1 MVNHPHRSLKVY
13 TMIDG
18 LDHMLEESGQPGLPE
33 LRASLHELFGGPGV
47 AGRVIDRQQ
56 LKKRVY
62 RLRFAI
68 GDRDRSLV
76 VKCMDPEFAQRSQF
90 VIKRWLPAVGLG
102 ASSSPLLA
110 VAAERSGQCIWH
122 VYEDLGDRTLDASD
136 LNPRHVAAVVELIAQ
151 LHTRFA
157 GHPLLLECRQ
167 YSGDLGIYYFSSNV
181 RDAIRGLELLR
192 TPDVD
197 LSPERAA
204 LLNRLLERLYK
215 LLDEQF
221 YRAQV
226 MAELGGPETLLHG
239 DLWTTNIFVLPT
251 TNGLRTLLIDWDRAG
266 VGPISYDLS
275 TFLLRFPTR
284 YRLWILE
291 LYRETIG
298 HAGWCLPSA
307 RDLNLL
313 FETAECARYA
323 NRVIWPAIALSRER
337 AEWGYDELAAVEQW
351 FELLEPILP
360 E

>member
-1 MVNHPHRSLKVY
+1 
-13 TMIDG
+13 MIEG
-18 LDHMLEESGQPGLPE
+18 LDHLLEESGQLGLPE

-47 AGRVIDRQQ
+47 AGRVIDRQR
-56 LKKRVY
+56 LKNRVY
-62 RLRFAI
+62 RLRFRAR
-68 GDRDRSLV
+68 GQVRSLV
-76 VKCMDPEFAQRSQF
+76 VKCLDPESAQRSQF
-90 VIKRWLPAVGLG
+90 VIQRWLPAVGLG
-102 ASSSPLLA
+102 ASSCPLLA
-110 VAAERSGQCIWH
+110 VAAERSGQCVWH

-136 LNPRHVAAVVELIAQ
+136 PDPGHVAAAVELIAQ

-157 GHPLLLECRQ
+157 RHPLLLECRQ
-167 YSGDLGIYYFSSNV
+167 YGGDLGIYYFSSNV

-192 TPDVD
+192 TPDVE
-197 LSPERAA
+197 LSPERLA
-204 LLNRLLERLYK
+204 LRNRLLERLYK
-215 LLDEQF
+215 LLDDQP

-251 TNGLRTLLIDWDRAG
+251 ANGLRALLIDWDRAG

-275 TFLLRFPTR
+275 TFLLRFPPHH
-284 YRLWILE
+284 RLWILE
-291 LYRETIG
+291 LYRETMG

-313 FETAECARYA
+313 FETAECGRYA
-323 NRVIWPAIALSRER
+323 NRVIWPAIALLRER

-351 FELLEPILP
+351 FELLEPVLP

>member
-13 TMIDG
+13 SMIEG
-18 LDHMLEESGQPGLPE
+18 LDHVLEESGQPGLPE

-47 AGRVIDRQQ
+47 AGRVIDQHR
-56 LKKRVY
+56 LKQRVY
-62 RLRFAI
+62 RLRVRAR
-68 GDRDRSLV
+68 GQLRSLV

-110 VAAERSGQCIWH
+110 VAAERSGQCVWH

-136 LNPRHVAAVVELIAQ
+136 RDPGHMVAAVELIAQ

-157 GHPLLLECRQ
+157 GHPLLLECRR
-167 YSGDLGIYYFSSNV
+167 YGGDLGMFYFSSNV

-192 TPDVD
+192 APDVE
-197 LSPERAA
+197 LSPGRLA
-204 LLNRLLERLYK
+204 LRNRLLERLYK
-215 LLDEQF
+215 LLDEQP

-226 MAELGGPETLLHG
+226 MAELGGSDTLLHG

-275 TFLLRFPTR
+275 TFLLRFPTHQ
-284 YRLWILE
+284 RLWILE
-291 LYRETIG
+291 LYREIMG
-298 HAGWCLPSA
+298 HADWRLPPA
-307 RDLNLL
+307 RELNVL

-323 NRVIWPAIALSRER
+323 NRVIWPALALLRER

-351 FELLEPILP
+351 FELLEPVLP
-360 E
+360 T

>member
-136 LNPRHVAAVVELIAQ
+136 LNPGHVAAVVELIAQ

-181 RDAIRGLELLR
+181 RDAIRGLEL
-192 TPDVD
+192 
-197 LSPERAA
+197 
-204 LLNRLLERLYK
+204 
-215 LLDEQF
+215 
-221 YRAQV
+221 
-226 MAELGGPETLLHG
+226 
-239 DLWTTNIFVLPT
+239 
-251 TNGLRTLLIDWDRAG
+251 LRTLLIDWDRAG

-351 FELLEPILP
+351 FELLEPVLP